1 MKNYI
6 KFYFDYYD
14 NHGNFTAEIH
24 KEGKYKKVKSE
35 KDILKLLEIAQ
46 DYGYNIQSEGVL
58 TKHAQNITKEFDK
71 YTKKEHQRKNKKNR
85 LNIFGNITK
94 NMKVSRKNKTLGK
107 AIIVGTI
114 LTAIAVN
121 GMSTKK
127 NTSIA
132 MYEETKDKTSSS
144 ISVDETDIKT
154 TQDID
159 LDDYIDEV
167 TNTEEKQ
174 EEVQEQVQE
183 ENVVKQEIAVQGVKK
198 EVKEEK
204 KAQLDSM
211 LQADSFHYSYED
223 RSTSQN
229 VRQAKRY
236 DDIFEKYANQYGV
249 DKDLLIAMA
258 SQESSGE
265 HYNNLRDTK
274 PAAGIM
280 QIEKSVHVGNSVSAY
295 NFNTG
300 KVETVQVTQDK
311 LNDVDT
317 NIKIGTM
324 ILRGYIENANYN
336 IPLAIQTYN
345 MGPGNMSK
353 VLNSCSSIENIE
365 VSTMKNNPTNNKWL
379 NYRSHINAG
388 DSKYVE
394 HVFSYLGDKQE
405 LSVKKRDNTK
415 VSVNITNDNINSIQK

>member
-6 KFYFDYYD
+6 NFYFD
-14 NHGNFTAEIH
+14 NEGKFTAEIH
-24 KEGKYKKVKSE
+24 KDGKYKRIKQE
-35 KDILKLLEIAQ
+35 KNILKLLEIAQ
-46 DYGYNIQSEGVL
+46 DYGYNIQSEGTL
-58 TKHAQNITKEFDK
+58 TRYAQDITKDFDK
-71 YTKKEHQRKNKKNR
+71 YMRRKQRLKV
-85 LNIFGNITK
+85 LGNITN

-107 AIIVGTI
+107 AVIAATI
-114 LTAIAVN
+114 LAIIAVN
-121 GMSTKK
+121 GMSNKK
-127 NTSIA
+127 NTSLA
-132 MYEETKDKTSSS
+132 YSEEEINTKTSTSQNIDS
-144 ISVDETDIKT
+144 TDIT
-154 TQDID
+154 TTEDID
-159 LDDYIDEV
+159 LDEYVDEI
-167 TNTEEKQ
+167 TNKEEEQK
-174 EEVQEQVQE
+174 EEAKE
-183 ENVVKQEIAVQGVKK
+183 VKQEIAVQGEKK

-204 KAQLDSM
+204 QAQIESM
-211 LQADSFHYSYED
+211 LQKDAFHYSYED
-223 RSTSQN
+223 RSASTN
-229 VRQAKRY
+229 VKQAKRY
-236 DDIFEKYANQYGV
+236 EDIFEKYANRYGV

-258 SQESSGE
+258 AQESSGE

-280 QIEKSVHVGNSVSAY
+280 QIEKAVHIGHSVSAY
-295 NFNTG
+295 NFETG

-317 NIKIGTM
+317 NIKIVTM

-353 VLNSCSSIENIE
+353 VLNSCSSLENIQ

-379 NYRSHINAG
+379 KYRSHINAG

-405 LSVKKRDNTK
+405 LSVKKRDSSK
-415 VSVNITNDNINSIQK
+415 ISVNIANDNLNSIQKN

>member
-6 KFYFDYYD
+6 NFYFDKE
-14 NHGNFTAEIH
+14 GKFTAEIH
-24 KEGKYKKVKSE
+24 KDGKYKKIKQE
-35 KDILKLLEIAQ
+35 KNILKLLEIAQ
-46 DYGYNIQSEGVL
+46 DYGYNIQSDGIL
-58 TKHAQNITKEFDK
+58 TQYAKDITKDFDK
-71 YTKKEHQRKNKKNR
+71 YMKRKQRLKV
-85 LNIFGNITK
+85 LGNITN
-94 NMKVSRKNKTLGK
+94 NMKLSR
-107 AIIVGTI
+107 AVIA
-114 LTAIAVN
+114 TAIVAVVAVN
-121 GMSTKK
+121 GFNTKK
-127 NTSIA
+127 NTSLA
-132 MYEETKDKTSSS
+132 FSEEDINTKTSTSQNIDS
-144 ISVDETDIKT
+144 TDIT
-154 TQDID
+154 TTEDID
-159 LDDYIDEV
+159 LDEYVDEI
-167 TNTEEKQ
+167 TNKEEEQKEEIQ
-174 EEVQEQVQE
+174 E
-183 ENVVKQEIAVQGVKK
+183 VKQEIAVQGEKK

-204 KAQLDSM
+204 QSQIESM
-211 LQADSFHYSYED
+211 LQKDAFHYSYED
-223 RSTSQN
+223 RSSSTN
-229 VRQAKRY
+229 VTQAKRY
-236 DDIFEKYANQYGV
+236 EDIFEKYANRYGV

-258 SQESSGE
+258 AQESSGE

-280 QIEKSVHVGNSVSAY
+280 QIEKAVHVGHSVSAY
-295 NFNTG
+295 NFDTG
-300 KVETVQVTQDK
+300 KVETVEVTQDK

-353 VLNSCSSIENIE
+353 VLNSCSSIENLQ

-405 LSVKKRDNTK
+405 LSVKKRDN
-415 VSVNITNDNINSIQK
+415 SNISINITNDNLNSIQKN

>member
-6 KFYFDYYD
+6 NFYFD
-14 NHGNFTAEIH
+14 NEGKFTAEIH
-24 KEGKYKKVKSE
+24 KDGKYKRIKQE
-35 KDILKLLEIAQ
+35 KNILKLLEIAQ
-46 DYGYNIQSEGVL
+46 DYGYNIQSEGTL
-58 TKHAQNITKEFDK
+58 TRYAQDITKDFDK
-71 YTKKEHQRKNKKNR
+71 YMRRKQRLKV
-85 LNIFGNITK
+85 LGNITN

-107 AIIVGTI
+107 AVIAATI
-114 LTAIAVN
+114 LAIIAVN
-121 GMSTKK
+121 GMSNKK
-127 NTSIA
+127 NTSLA
-132 MYEETKDKTSSS
+132 YSEEEINTKTSTSQNIDS
-144 ISVDETDIKT
+144 TNIT
-154 TQDID
+154 TTEDID
-159 LDDYIDEV
+159 LDEYVDEI
-167 TNTEEKQ
+167 TNKEEEQK
-174 EEVQEQVQE
+174 EEAKE
-183 ENVVKQEIAVQGVKK
+183 VKQEIAVQGEKK

-204 KAQLDSM
+204 QAQIESM
-211 LQADSFHYSYED
+211 LQKDAFHYSYED
-223 RSTSQN
+223 RSASTN
-229 VRQAKRY
+229 VKQAKRY
-236 DDIFEKYANQYGV
+236 EDIFEKYANRYGV

-258 SQESSGE
+258 AQESSGE

-280 QIEKSVHVGNSVSAY
+280 QIEKAVHIGHSVSAY
-295 NFNTG
+295 NFETG

-353 VLNSCSSIENIE
+353 VLNSCSSLENIQ

-379 NYRSHINAG
+379 KYRSHINAG

-405 LSVKKRDNTK
+405 LSVKKRDSSK
-415 VSVNITNDNINSIQK
+415 ISVNIANDNLNSIQKN

>member
-6 KFYFDYYD
+6 NFYFD
-14 NHGNFTAEIH
+14 NEGKFTAEIH
-24 KEGKYKKVKSE
+24 KEGKYKKIKQE
-35 KDILKLLEIAQ
+35 KNLLKLLEIAQ
-46 DYGYNIQSEGVL
+46 DYGYNIQSEGTL
-58 TKHAQNITKEFDK
+58 TKYAQDITKDFDK
-71 YTKKEHQRKNKKNR
+71 YMRRKQRLKV
-85 LNIFGNITK
+85 LGNITN

-107 AIIVGTI
+107 AVIAATI
-114 LTAIAVN
+114 LAIVAVN
-121 GMSTKK
+121 GMSNKK
-127 NTSIA
+127 NTSLA
-132 MYEETKDKTSSS
+132 FSEEDINTKTSTSQN
-144 ISVDETDIKT
+144 IDDTNIKT

-159 LDDYIDEV
+159 LDEYVDEI
-167 TNTEEKQ
+167 TNNEEEQKQ
-174 EEVQEQVQE
+174 EEVQEVKE
-183 ENVVKQEIAVQGVKK
+183 TKQETTVQGEKK
-198 EVKEEK
+198 DIKEEK
-204 KAQLDSM
+204 KVQIESM
-211 LQADSFHYSYED
+211 LQKDSFHYSHED
-223 RSTSQN
+223 RSTSTN
-229 VRQAKRY
+229 VKQAKRY

-280 QIEKSVHVGNSVSAY
+280 QIEKAVHIGHSVSAY

-345 MGPGNMSK
+345 MGPGNMNK
-353 VLNSCSSIENIE
+353 VLNTCSSNEKIE

-394 HVFSYLGDKQE
+394 HVFSYLGAKQE
-405 LSVKKRDNTK
+405 LSVKKRDNSKIT
-415 VSVNITNDNINSIQK
+415 VNITNDNLNSIQKN

>member
-1 MKNYI
+1 
-6 KFYFDYYD
+6 
-14 NHGNFTAEIH
+14 
-24 KEGKYKKVKSE
+24 
-35 KDILKLLEIAQ
+35 
-46 DYGYNIQSEGVL
+46 
-58 TKHAQNITKEFDK
+58 
-71 YTKKEHQRKNKKNR
+71 
-85 LNIFGNITK
+85 
-94 NMKVSRKNKTLGK
+94 
-107 AIIVGTI
+107 
-114 LTAIAVN
+114 
-121 GMSTKK
+121 
-127 NTSIA
+127 
-132 MYEETKDKTSSS
+132 
-144 ISVDETDIKT
+144 
-154 TQDID
+154 
-159 LDDYIDEV
+159 
-167 TNTEEKQ
+167 
-174 EEVQEQVQE
+174 
-183 ENVVKQEIAVQGVKK
+183 
-198 EVKEEK
+198 
-204 KAQLDSM
+204 M
-211 LQADSFHYSYED
+211 LQKDSFHYSYED
-223 RSTSQN
+223 RSTSTN
-229 VRQAKRY
+229 VKQAKRY

-280 QIEKSVHVGNSVSAY
+280 QIEKAVHIGHSVSAY

-345 MGPGNMSK
+345 MGPGNMNK
-353 VLNSCSSIENIE
+353 VLNTCSSNEKIE

-379 NYRSHINAG
+379 KYRSHINAG

-405 LSVKKRDNTK
+405 LSVKKRDSSK
-415 VSVNITNDNINSIQK
+415 ISVNIANDNLNSIQKN

>member
-6 KFYFDYYD
+6 NFYFD
-14 NHGNFTAEIH
+14 NEGKFTAEIH
-24 KEGKYKKVKSE
+24 KDGKYKRIKQE
-35 KDILKLLEIAQ
+35 KNILKLLEIAQ
-46 DYGYNIQSEGVL
+46 DYGYNIQSEGTL
-58 TKHAQNITKEFDK
+58 TRYAQDITKDFDK
-71 YTKKEHQRKNKKNR
+71 YMRRKQRLKV
-85 LNIFGNITK
+85 LGNITN

-107 AIIVGTI
+107 AVIAATI
-114 LTAIAVN
+114 LAIIAVN
-121 GMSTKK
+121 GMSNKK
-127 NTSIA
+127 NTSLA
-132 MYEETKDKTSSS
+132 YSEEEINTKTSTSQNIDS
-144 ISVDETDIKT
+144 TDIT
-154 TQDID
+154 TTEDID
-159 LDDYIDEV
+159 LDEYVDEI
-167 TNTEEKQ
+167 TNKEEEQK
-174 EEVQEQVQE
+174 EEAKE
-183 ENVVKQEIAVQGVKK
+183 VKQEIAVQGEKK

-204 KAQLDSM
+204 QAQIESM
-211 LQADSFHYSYED
+211 LQKDAFHYSYED
-223 RSTSQN
+223 RSASTN
-229 VRQAKRY
+229 VKQAKRY
-236 DDIFEKYANQYGV
+236 EDIFEKYANRYGV

-258 SQESSGE
+258 AQESSGE

-280 QIEKSVHVGNSVSAY
+280 QIEKAVHIGHSVSAY
-295 NFNTG
+295 NFETG

-353 VLNSCSSIENIE
+353 VLNSCSSLENIQ

-379 NYRSHINAG
+379 KYRSHINAG

-405 LSVKKRDNTK
+405 LSVKKRDSSK
-415 VSVNITNDNINSIQK
+415 ISVNIANDNLNSIQKN

>member
-6 KFYFDYYD
+6 NFYFD
-14 NHGNFTAEIH
+14 NEGKFTAEIH
-24 KEGKYKKVKSE
+24 KDGKYKRIKQE
-35 KDILKLLEIAQ
+35 KNILKLLEIAQ
-46 DYGYNIQSEGVL
+46 DYGYNIQSEGTL
-58 TKHAQNITKEFDK
+58 TRYAQDITKDFDK
-71 YTKKEHQRKNKKNR
+71 YMRRKQRLKV
-85 LNIFGNITK
+85 LGNITN

-107 AIIVGTI
+107 AVIAATI
-114 LTAIAVN
+114 LAIIAVN
-121 GMSTKK
+121 GMSNKK
-127 NTSIA
+127 NTSLA
-132 MYEETKDKTSSS
+132 YSEEEINTKTSTSQNIDS
-144 ISVDETDIKT
+144 TNIT
-154 TQDID
+154 TTEDID
-159 LDDYIDEV
+159 LDEYVDEI
-167 TNTEEKQ
+167 TNKEEEQK
-174 EEVQEQVQE
+174 EEAKE
-183 ENVVKQEIAVQGVKK
+183 VKQEIAVQGEKK

-204 KAQLDSM
+204 QVQIESM
-211 LQADSFHYSYED
+211 LQKDAFHYSYED
-223 RSTSQN
+223 RSASTN
-229 VRQAKRY
+229 VKQAKRY
-236 DDIFEKYANQYGV
+236 EDIFEKYANRYGV

-258 SQESSGE
+258 AQESSGE

-280 QIEKSVHVGNSVSAY
+280 QIEKAVHIGHSVSAY
-295 NFNTG
+295 NFETG

-353 VLNSCSSIENIE
+353 VLNSCSSLENIQ

-379 NYRSHINAG
+379 KYRSHINAG

-405 LSVKKRDNTK
+405 LSVKKRDSSK
-415 VSVNITNDNINSIQK
+415 ISVNIANDNLNSIQKN

>member
-6 KFYFDYYD
+6 NFYFD
-14 NHGNFTAEIH
+14 NEGKFTAEIH
-24 KEGKYKKVKSE
+24 KDGKYKRIKQE
-35 KDILKLLEIAQ
+35 KNILKLLEIAQ
-46 DYGYNIQSEGVL
+46 DYGYNIQSEGTL
-58 TKHAQNITKEFDK
+58 TRYAQDITKDFDK
-71 YTKKEHQRKNKKNR
+71 YMRRKQRLKV
-85 LNIFGNITK
+85 LGNITN

-107 AIIVGTI
+107 AVIAATI
-114 LTAIAVN
+114 LAIIAVN
-121 GMSTKK
+121 GMSNKK
-127 NTSIA
+127 NTSLA
-132 MYEETKDKTSSS
+132 YSEEEINTKTSTSQNIDS
-144 ISVDETDIKT
+144 TNIT
-154 TQDID
+154 TTEDID
-159 LDDYIDEV
+159 LDEYVDEI
-167 TNTEEKQ
+167 TNKEEEQK
-174 EEVQEQVQE
+174 EEAKE
-183 ENVVKQEIAVQGVKK
+183 VKQEIAVQGEKK

-204 KAQLDSM
+204 QAQIESM
-211 LQADSFHYSYED
+211 LQKDAFHYSYED
-223 RSTSQN
+223 RSASTN
-229 VRQAKRY
+229 VKQAKRY
-236 DDIFEKYANQYGV
+236 EDIFEKYANRYGV
-249 DKDLLIAMA
+249 DKNLLIAMA
-258 SQESSGE
+258 AQESSGE

-280 QIEKSVHVGNSVSAY
+280 QIEKAVHIGHSVSAY
-295 NFNTG
+295 NFETG

-353 VLNSCSSIENIE
+353 VLNSCSSLENIQ

-379 NYRSHINAG
+379 KYRSHINAG

-405 LSVKKRDNTK
+405 LSVKKRDSSK
-415 VSVNITNDNINSIQK
+415 ISVNIANDNLNSIQKN

>member
-6 KFYFDYYD
+6 NFYFD
-14 NHGNFTAEIH
+14 NEGKFTAEIH
-24 KEGKYKKVKSE
+24 KDGKYKRIKQE
-35 KDILKLLEIAQ
+35 KNILKLLEIAQ
-46 DYGYNIQSEGVL
+46 DYGYNIQSEGTL
-58 TKHAQNITKEFDK
+58 TRYAQDITKDFDK
-71 YTKKEHQRKNKKNR
+71 YMRRKQRLKV
-85 LNIFGNITK
+85 LGNITN

-107 AIIVGTI
+107 AVIAATI
-114 LTAIAVN
+114 LAIIAVN
-121 GMSTKK
+121 GMSNKK
-127 NTSIA
+127 NTSLA
-132 MYEETKDKTSSS
+132 YSEEEITTKTSTSQNIDS
-144 ISVDETDIKT
+144 TNIT
-154 TQDID
+154 TTEDID
-159 LDDYIDEV
+159 LDEYVDEI
-167 TNTEEKQ
+167 TNKEEEQK
-174 EEVQEQVQE
+174 EEAKE
-183 ENVVKQEIAVQGVKK
+183 VKQEIAVQGEKK

-204 KAQLDSM
+204 QAQIESM
-211 LQADSFHYSYED
+211 LQKDAFHYSYED
-223 RSTSQN
+223 RSASTN
-229 VRQAKRY
+229 VKQAKRY
-236 DDIFEKYANQYGV
+236 EDIFEKYANRYGV

-258 SQESSGE
+258 AQESSGE

-280 QIEKSVHVGNSVSAY
+280 QIEKAVHIGHSVSAY
-295 NFNTG
+295 NFETG

-353 VLNSCSSIENIE
+353 VLNSCSSLENIQ

-379 NYRSHINAG
+379 KYRSHINAG

-405 LSVKKRDNTK
+405 LSVKKRDSSK
-415 VSVNITNDNINSIQK
+415 ISVNIANDNLNSIQKN

>member
-6 KFYFDYYD
+6 NFYFD
-14 NHGNFTAEIH
+14 NEGKFTAEIH
-24 KEGKYKKVKSE
+24 KDGKYKRIKQE
-35 KDILKLLEIAQ
+35 KNILKLLEIAQ
-46 DYGYNIQSEGVL
+46 DYGYNIQSEGTL
-58 TKHAQNITKEFDK
+58 TRYAQDITKDFDK
-71 YTKKEHQRKNKKNR
+71 YMRRKQRLKV
-85 LNIFGNITK
+85 LGNITN

-107 AIIVGTI
+107 AVIAATI
-114 LTAIAVN
+114 LAIIAVN
-121 GMSTKK
+121 GMSNKK
-127 NTSIA
+127 NTSLA
-132 MYEETKDKTSSS
+132 YSEEEINTKTSTSQNIDS
-144 ISVDETDIKT
+144 TNIT
-154 TQDID
+154 TTEDID
-159 LDDYIDEV
+159 LDEYVDEI
-167 TNTEEKQ
+167 TNKEEEQK
-174 EEVQEQVQE
+174 EEAKE
-183 ENVVKQEIAVQGVKK
+183 VKQEIAVQGEKK

-204 KAQLDSM
+204 QIQIESM
-211 LQADSFHYSYED
+211 LQKDAFHYSYED
-223 RSTSQN
+223 RSASTN
-229 VRQAKRY
+229 VKQAKRY
-236 DDIFEKYANQYGV
+236 EDIFEKYANRYGV

-258 SQESSGE
+258 AQESSGE

-280 QIEKSVHVGNSVSAY
+280 QIEKAVHIGHSVSAY
-295 NFNTG
+295 NFETG

-353 VLNSCSSIENIE
+353 VLNSCSSLENIQ

-379 NYRSHINAG
+379 KYRSHINAG

-405 LSVKKRDNTK
+405 LSVKKRDSSK
-415 VSVNITNDNINSIQK
+415 ISVNIANDNLNSIQKN

>member
-6 KFYFDYYD
+6 NFYFD
-14 NHGNFTAEIH
+14 NEGKFTAEIH
-24 KEGKYKKVKSE
+24 KDGKYKRIKQE
-35 KDILKLLEIAQ
+35 KNILKLLEIAQ
-46 DYGYNIQSEGVL
+46 DYGYNIQSEGTL
-58 TKHAQNITKEFDK
+58 TRYAQDITKDFDK
-71 YTKKEHQRKNKKNR
+71 YMRRKQRLKV
-85 LNIFGNITK
+85 LGNITN

-107 AIIVGTI
+107 AVIAASI
-114 LTAIAVN
+114 LAIIAVN
-121 GMSTKK
+121 GMSNKK
-127 NTSIA
+127 NTSLA
-132 MYEETKDKTSSS
+132 YSEEEINTKTSTSQNIDS
-144 ISVDETDIKT
+144 TNIT
-154 TQDID
+154 TTEDID
-159 LDDYIDEV
+159 LDEYVDEI
-167 TNTEEKQ
+167 TNKEEEQK
-174 EEVQEQVQE
+174 EEAKE
-183 ENVVKQEIAVQGVKK
+183 VKQEIAVQGEKK

-204 KAQLDSM
+204 QAQIESM
-211 LQADSFHYSYED
+211 LQKDAFHYSYED
-223 RSTSQN
+223 RSASTN
-229 VRQAKRY
+229 VKQAKRY
-236 DDIFEKYANQYGV
+236 EDIFEKYANRYGV

-258 SQESSGE
+258 AQESSGE

-280 QIEKSVHVGNSVSAY
+280 QIEKAVHIGHSVSAY
-295 NFNTG
+295 NFETG

-353 VLNSCSSIENIE
+353 VLNSCSSLENIQ

-379 NYRSHINAG
+379 KYRSHINAG

-405 LSVKKRDNTK
+405 LSVKKRDSSK
-415 VSVNITNDNINSIQK
+415 ISVNIANDNLNSIQKN

>member
-6 KFYFDYYD
+6 NFYFD
-14 NHGNFTAEIH
+14 NEGKFTAEIH
-24 KEGKYKKVKSE
+24 KDGKYKRIKQE
-35 KDILKLLEIAQ
+35 KNILKLLEIAQ
-46 DYGYNIQSEGVL
+46 DYGYNIQSEGTL
-58 TKHAQNITKEFDK
+58 TRYAQDITKDFDK
-71 YTKKEHQRKNKKNR
+71 YMRRKQRLKV
-85 LNIFGNITK
+85 LGNITN

-107 AIIVGTI
+107 AVIAATI
-114 LTAIAVN
+114 LAIIAVN
-121 GMSTKK
+121 GMSNKK
-127 NTSIA
+127 NTSLA
-132 MYEETKDKTSSS
+132 YSEEEITTKTSTSQNIDS
-144 ISVDETDIKT
+144 TNIT
-154 TQDID
+154 TTEDID
-159 LDDYIDEV
+159 LDEYVDEI
-167 TNTEEKQ
+167 TNKEEEQK
-174 EEVQEQVQE
+174 EEAKE
-183 ENVVKQEIAVQGVKK
+183 VKQEIAVQGEKK

-204 KAQLDSM
+204 QAQIESM
-211 LQADSFHYSYED
+211 LQKDAFHYSYED
-223 RSTSQN
+223 RSASTN
-229 VRQAKRY
+229 VKQAKRY
-236 DDIFEKYANQYGV
+236 EDIFEKYANRYGV
-249 DKDLLIAMA
+249 DKNLLIAMA
-258 SQESSGE
+258 AQESSGE

-280 QIEKSVHVGNSVSAY
+280 QIEKAVHIGHSVSAY
-295 NFNTG
+295 NFETG

-353 VLNSCSSIENIE
+353 VLNSCSSLENIQ

-379 NYRSHINAG
+379 KYRSHINAG

-405 LSVKKRDNTK
+405 LSVKKRDSSK
-415 VSVNITNDNINSIQK
+415 ISVNIANDNLNSIQKN